1 MKIPTFAYLC
11 GMILFRELELREEI
25 LAAVD
30 DLGFSHPTPIQEQS
44 IPHVLSSGED
54 LIASAQTGTG
64 KTAAFGLPV
73 LELINPDVKEVQSLI
88 LCPTRELC
96 LQICKDLES
105 YAKYLDS
112 IHIMAVYGGSSIEKQ
127 IKELKRG
134 VQIVV
139 GTPGRTLD
147 LIKRKKL
154 HLSQVNWMVL
164 DEADEML
171 SMGFQEDLNA
181 ILAAT
186 PEEKQTLVFSATM
199 PPAMVKMARKYMHEP
214 VEISASRQDLSSANV
229 SHAFYM
235 VHAKDRYQAL
245 KRIIDVHP
253 SIYGI
258 VFCRTRRDTQEVAD
272 KLGKDGYNTDALH
285 GDLSQQQRD
294 HVMNRFRQKQLQL
307 LIATDVAARGLDVDD
322 LTHVINYQLPD
333 DMDTYVHRSG
343 RTGRADKKGTSIAII
358 HMREKR
364 KIFFL
369 EKRTGKKFEHRMI
382 PSGRDICEKQL
393 FSLIDK
399 VERVEVDESEIEAF
413 LPAVFS
419 KLEWLSREDLIK
431 RFVSV
436 EFNRFLEYYKNAG
449 DINVSRERNT
459 GRRSVERGKNGR
471 EKKSYASMMIN
482 VGTKDFLSPKK
493 LISLINQNVP
503 RNVRVE
509 IGRIDV
515 QRNMTFFGVDR
526 DSAAIVLKSMK
537 EVNYKG
543 GKISV
548 KPATDKKKRKRKRKK
563 VNSPHEI
570 NAVFASCPDC
580 IAGFEPRAWRGV
592 DLGRFH
598 DILAS

>member
-1 MKIPTFAYLC
+1 
-11 GMILFRELELREEI
+11 MILFRELELREEI

-30 DLGFSHPTPIQEQS
+30 DLGFSHPTPIQEQA
-44 IPHVLSSGED
+44 IPHVLSSEGD

-73 LELINPDVKEVQSLI
+73 LQQIQPDLRKVQSLI
-88 LCPTRELC
+88 LSPTRELA
-96 LQICKDLES
+96 LQICKDLET
-105 YAKYLDS
+105 YAKYLDD
-112 IHIMAVYGGSSIEKQ
+112 INIVAVYGGASIEKQ

-134 VQIVV
+134 AQIVV

-154 HLSQVNWMVL
+154 QLSNVNWMIL

-199 PPAMVKMARKYMHEP
+199 PPAMVKMAKTYMHDP
-214 VEISASRQDLSSANV
+214 AEISASRQDLSSANV

-307 LIATDVAARGLDVDD
+307 LIATDVAARGLDVND

-369 EKRTGKKFEHRMI
+369 EKRTGKKFEQRMI

-399 VERVEVDESEIEAF
+399 VEKVEVDESTIEGF
-413 LPAVFS
+413 LPSVFS
-419 KLEWLSREDLIK
+419 KLEWLSREELIK

-436 EFNRFLEYYKNAG
+436 EFNRFLEYYKNSE
-449 DINVSRERNT
+449 DINVHQERRQD
-459 GRRSVERGKNGR
+459 RRSGGPGGRNSNGR
-471 EKKSYASMMIN
+471 ERRSYANMMIN

-509 IGRIDV
+509 IGKIDI
-515 QRNMTFFGVDR
+515 QRNMSFFGVDKE
-526 DSAAIVLKSMK
+526 SAPIVLKAMN
-537 EVNYKG
+537 EVQYKG
-543 GKISV
+543 GKVITV
-548 KPATDKKKRKRKRKK
+548 KAATGGGVDKKKKRKRKRK
-563 VNSPHEI
+563 
-570 NAVFASCPDC
+570 
-580 IAGFEPRAWRGV
+580 
-592 DLGRFH
+592 
-598 DILAS
+598 